1 MAAASKKSSAAL
13 ALAGAVQR
21 FAEKHA
27 ELAKRAAEIEASL
40 TEPIRQDKPELPTNE
55 ACRRNPMQTADQYRG
70 KAAECERLAR
80 DGDATDLRALYLVQA
95 AHWRFLAEQ
104 ADQFEHQAQK
114 RGIEVAS

>member
-1 MAAASKKSSAAL
+1 MAAAVKKSSAA
-13 ALAGAVQR
+13 ALGWACAVQR

-27 ELAKRAAEIEASL
+27 ELAKRTADVEAS
-40 TEPIRQDKPELPTNE
+40 TQPILQDKPELPTNE
-55 ACRRNPMQTADQYRG
+55 ACRRNPMQTADEYRG

-80 DGDATDLRALYLVQA
+80 DGDAADLHALYLIQA

-104 ADQFEHQAQK
+104 ADQFERQAQK